1 MKKKEFE
8 EGKQPGPQNQLLNFH
23 FSVSIKSE
31 KRFPEPFISSFT
43 CTFHSLM
50 EEGLLQRLER
60 YFFFFFFSLSHHSE
74 FFRVARSLALTLISV
89 AIAVPISLNAI
100 FDCTHR
106 RRSRRGWR
114 RPWSWKR

>member
-60 YFFFFFFSLSHHSE
+60 YLFFFSLSHHSE